1 MGKRSKI
8 TTEGADESKQS
19 SSTTINDDN
28 ISKNMVLRH
37 SGVLGLCAF
46 VNAYPYDIP
55 EFIPDILMFLSGY
68 IHEVQPISVSSK
80 SFGTHFIS
88 SEVLLYCKW
97 SILKFMNKVVVFI
110 NFQTTIKK
118 TLQDFKRTHQD
129 NWQDHKLKF
138 SEDQLTVLTDILVS
152 PSYYA
157 WFSGYV
163 IPSGK
168 NLNFLDEIW
177 IMWS

>member
-1 MGKRSKI
+1 LQAS
-8 TTEGADESKQS
+8 TQNSEGNEVQQKS
-19 SSTTINDDN
+19 SA
-28 ISKNMVLRH
+28 KNEDKTAKKMVLRH

-68 IHEVQPISVSSK
+68 IHEVQPIAA
-80 SFGTHFIS
+80 
-88 SEVLLYCKW
+88 
-97 SILKFMNKVVVFI
+97 
-110 NFQTTIKK
+110 TIKK

-138 SEDQLTVLTDILVS
+138 SEDQLAVLTDILVS

-157 WFSGYV
+157 
-163 IPSGK
+163 
-168 NLNFLDEIW
+168 
-177 IMWS
+177 